1 MQMKRILGILLALC
15 FLMSVTAVAA
25 SAGSSDSHRDHDA
38 GHRGVHDEYRGG
50 HDEYRG
56 AYDWGWGWDT
66 GHHHHGHWHNNWDLD
81 SGHWITIWVED

>member
-1 MQMKRILGILLALC
+1 MQMKKIIGILLALC

-25 SAGSSDSHRDHDA
+25 SARPGDHDA

-81 SGHWITIWVED
+81 SGHYIKIWVIDY